1 MPPSD
6 RHQQPLRLPRDLAKR
21 LHAIAEEKG
30 EAINVYA
37 KRAIEEKIDAD
48 EARRSLRESERQAR
62 SPKTAP
68 VLGLGIRK
76 AMVAA
81 EAPPPRPFADSPTP
95 VVVNVGGAVTPSG
108 SDVTFAR
115 LAISINKGT
124 SEYERERRLRQTVDL
139 LRDSCQ
145 SEAECEEMARR
156 LDAALAELNGK
167 AKAASAARGWT
178 PGDLFKRN
186 VGR

>member
-1 MPPSD
+1 MPPLD
-6 RHQQPLRLPRDLAKR
+6 RHQQPLRLTRDLAER
-21 LHAIAEEKG
+21 LRKAAEERG
-30 EAINVYA
+30 ETINQYA
-37 KRAIEEKIDAD
+37 KSAIEAKIDAD
-48 EARRSLRESERQAR
+48 EARRSLHTSEKQAR
-62 SPKTAP
+62 AAKAAP

-76 AMVAA
+76 PIVA

>member
-21 LHAIAEEKG
+21 LHSIAEQRG
-30 EAINVYA
+30 ETINQYA
-37 KRAIEEKIDAD
+37 KSAIEAKIDAD
-48 EARRSLRESERQAR
+48 EAREHLRTSEKQAR
-62 SPKTAP
+62 TAKAAP

-76 AMVAA
+76 SMAAA

-95 VVVNVGGAVTPSG
+95 VVVNVGGAVTPAG
-108 SDVTFAR
+108 SDLIAR
-115 LAISINKGT
+115 LAVFVTTGP
-124 SEYERERRLRQTVDL
+124 EYMKDQRLRQAVDML
-139 LRDSCQ
+139 KPSCQ
-145 SEAECEEMARR
+145 SDAEREDLARR
-156 LDAALAELNGK
+156 LDAAIAERSGQ
-167 AKAASAARGWT
+167 AKTAATGGRGWS